1 MKPCILP
8 WINFSTTTFGRPRV
22 CGYSDDATLKKV
34 NVKLKDSDVSTEFN
48 NEYFKEIRRD
58 FLKGEWPENCKRC
71 KYVESLDGVSKRM
84 DENGFWY
91 NKYKHLI

>member
-48 NEYFKEIRRD
+48 NEYFIRIYFRRLRKLSRASNTVLNTPQSIPCNPD
-58 FLKGEWPENCKRC
+58 HARLMWPLSSF
-71 KYVESLDGVSKRM
+71 VD
-84 DENGFWY
+84 
-91 NKYKHLI
+91 